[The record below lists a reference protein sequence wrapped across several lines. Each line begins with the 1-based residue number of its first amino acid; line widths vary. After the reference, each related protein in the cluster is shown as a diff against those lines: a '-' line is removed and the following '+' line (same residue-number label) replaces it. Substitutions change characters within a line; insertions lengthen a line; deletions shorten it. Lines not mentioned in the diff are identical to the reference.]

1 MIFTILFCTM
11 SMYTMCILF
20 ASYARL
26 ESLQAKNWALSRC
39 CPRGPVGENIYPLH
53 RGTFVERLEHHCHG
67 GSLPVLAG
75 RDGGSRSRI
84 CCYVSFPQFFGWI
97 FVGHHLTTPWERIQA
112 LFHVSVVGSIFSR
125 MVVILAV
132 NTSNFH
138 EFSLLVWV
146 SSLLFTS
153 GPNRMKN
160 SPRSAFGGGIAV
172 GYGLCRSSGDFTGSK
187 SSWNTQGVEIVE
199 MFASYASPNGSTEV
213 DEIRATRLGTAQN
226 ATFATLPL
234 QSVQPRWVRIT
245 PGLWCALGHDN
256 WAIYDGFEFWNMFF
270 SIFAR
275 YGREG
280 FPKWFLQEVQC
291 KN

>member
-1 MIFTILFCTM
+1 MTLTILFCTM
-11 SMYTMCILF
+11 SMHTMCILF

-97 FVGHHLTTPWERIQA
+97 FVAHHLTTAWDRVQG
-112 LFHVSVVGSIFSR
+112 LFHVSVVGPIFSR

-153 GPNRMKN
+153 GQIEWIIRPDQHLVEESQLAMGFAEAPVILRAP
-160 SPRSAFGGGIAV
+160 SPRGTLREWRLWRCLHHMHPLTDPPRSTKFG
-172 GYGLCRSSGDFTGSK
+172 LPGSEPPK
-187 SSWNTQGVEIVE
+187 
-199 MFASYASPNGSTEV
+199 MP
-213 DEIRATRLGTAQN
+213 L
-226 ATFATLPL
+226 LPL
-234 QSVQPRWVRIT
+234 LPLHLHNAGGS
-245 PGLWCALGHDN
+245 
-256 WAIYDGFEFWNMFF
+256 E
-270 SIFAR
+270 S
-275 YGREG
+275 
-280 FPKWFLQEVQC
+280 LQAFDVPWTMTTE
-291 KN
+291 